1 MSSQAV
7 TRDINPKIKEKFIR
21 EYLPQKFYHRHS
33 DIDVF
38 VNITITQLLNYN
50 TLLNEECNK
59 YIQQNFQ
66 DNYNYNYYDE
76 IIEQKK
82 QELLKI
88 KKDGINPPKDK
99 DKDEKKSILSF
110 EFPEFEIYF
119 IAKLYVDGMERKPEC
134 QTKLLFN
141 SKNINQYISMRFKYK
156 DLTTDSY
163 INLELYSMQLPE
175 DKALLGT
182 TKIFLFD
189 DNLNLYQGRHVFQ
202 LNKIQIKENE
212 NENKIEDDENK
223 ENKNKININNEN
235 ENEIE
240 NDKKNIIINKK
251 NSSIMKKE
259 EQLDNI
265 GKEIDLLV
273 NTFYGKE
280 FQNSPN
286 YYGTQEGFPIYNC
299 ESKDIFNNYYFNYQK
314 KIPEIKSDY
323 MCNYDNKLSDLL
335 TQTEN
340 AYTVIKFPSF
350 KNAVIY
356 EEDISADYKRVFK
369 WAVPPIEGL
378 TLNKYT
384 SWIYDPSINVSKK
397 DNDFLKRDNPIS
409 EKFSIL
415 ARGND
420 DLFSRDIRLSPVDR
434 NKINELLNT
443 PDFIKLENKDITL
456 FWSYRYEL
464 LKNNTPY
471 ALTKIMNS
479 VKWGD
484 SKSEN
489 EFLKNILSQWK
500 TVEIYDILYM
510 LSKKFSVNKLYPNN
524 DEGIMT
530 NLNGMKELRKIAI
543 KKLGEHTNEEL
554 NFILLQLVQA
564 IRYEDISLKN
574 FNSPLVLFLIE
585 RCCKDTVL
593 ASSFFWFISCEADTS
608 DQNQKKKDEKSEI
621 IFIFEKIKEKF
632 LEDLNKY
639 PEIKAI
645 IDNEI
650 EFKNDLVNM
659 SDRLS
664 HVSKVDNKKKE
675 LRSLIDGEQK
685 NIFQETE
692 HYLPIDPK
700 IKIRGTIAEDCS
712 VFKSAKCPVKYTFKV
727 TPETQA
733 NNVLEDKEHFRIM
746 FKYGDDLRQDQLI
759 LQMINYMDSLLKKV
773 HLDYE
778 FTTYK
783 VLATS
788 KSDGFVEFVPNSRT
802 IFDILKKYGKK
813 IRPYYD
819 EISKGDEKKLES
831 MLDSYINSCAG
842 YCVITYIL
850 GIGDR
855 HLENLMIDE
864 KGRLFHIDFG
874 FILGKDPK
882 PYPPPI
888 KLCQEMVDNMGG
900 KDSKRYEEFK
910 QKCVNAYWVLR
921 DNAKVIVNM
930 FYLMSD
936 SGIPELNNIDMLNK
950 LHDKFAPGFNKQ
962 QASNSLLSNL
972 EESVNALMP
981 VLMEKIHGWAQ
992 YWK

>member
-1 MSSQAV
+1 MSQNQI
-7 TRDINPKIKEKFIR
+7 RDINPKIKEKFIK
-21 EYLPQKFYHRHS
+21 EYLPQKYYHRHS

-50 TLLNEECNK
+50 TLLNEESNK
-59 YIQQNFQ
+59 YIQSNFR

-76 IIEQKK
+76 ILEQKK
-82 QELLKI
+82 QELSRI
-88 KKDGINPPKDK
+88 KREGINQNNKN
-99 DKDEKKSILSF
+99 EKNSILSF
-110 EFPEFEIYF
+110 DFPEFEVYF
-119 IAKLYVDGMERKPEC
+119 IAKLFVDGMERKPEC

-175 DKALLGT
+175 DKSLLGT

-189 DNLNLYQGRHVFQ
+189 DNLNLCQGRHVFQ
-202 LNKIQIKENE
+202 IIKKQNFQKQEKDNKENE
-212 NENKIEDDENK
+212 QNENIININENRINDN
-223 ENKNKININNEN
+223 ENKININAN
-235 ENEIE
+235 
-240 NDKKNIIINKK
+240 KN
-251 NSSIMKKE
+251 SIMKKE

-280 FQNSPN
+280 FQNSIN
-286 YYGTQEGFPIYNC
+286 YYGEKEGTPITNNN
-299 ESKDIFNNYYFNYQK
+299 KDISNNYYYNHQK
-314 KIPEIKSDY
+314 KIPEIKTEY
-323 MCNYDNKLSDLL
+323 MSNYDNKLSDLL

-340 AYTVIKFPSF
+340 AYVVIKFPSF

-356 EEDISADYKRVFK
+356 EEDVSADYRRVFK
-369 WAVPPIEGL
+369 WAVPPIEGV
-378 TLNKYT
+378 TFNKYT
-384 SWIYDPSINVSKK
+384 SWIYDPSINESKK

-500 TVEIYDILYM
+500 TIEIYDILYM
-510 LSKKFSVNKLYPNN
+510 LSRKFSVNKLYPNN
-524 DEGIMT
+524 DEGIST
-530 NLNGMKELRKIAI
+530 NLTGMKELRKMAI
-543 KKLGEHTNEEL
+543 KKLGEHSNEEL

-574 FNSPLVLFLIE
+574 FYTPLVQFLIE
-585 RCCKDTVL
+585 RCCKDTIL
-593 ASSFFWFISCEADTS
+593 ASSFFWFISCEADNS
-608 DQNQKKKDEKSEI
+608 DQSQKTKKDEKNDI
-621 IFIFEKIKEKF
+621 ISIFEEIKNKF
-632 LEDLNKY
+632 LEEIKKY
-639 PEIKAI
+639 PEIKKI

-650 EFKNDLVNM
+650 EFKNELVDI

-664 HVSKVDNKKKE
+664 HVAKVDNKKKE
-675 LRSLIDGEQK
+675 LRSLIDGMKKSVMQD
-685 NIFQETE
+685 TE

-700 IKIRGTIAEDCS
+700 LKIKGTITEDCS
-712 VFKSAKCPVKYTFKV
+712 VFKSAKCPVKYTFKI
-727 TPETQA
+727 TPETQK
-733 NNVLEDKEHFRIM
+733 NNTHEDKEHFRIM

-802 IFDILKKYGKK
+802 IFDILKKYGKQ

-819 EISKGDEKKLES
+819 EISGGKKENLEKL
-831 MLDSYINSCAG
+831 LDSYINSCAG
-842 YCVITYIL
+842 YCVVTYIL

-855 HLENLMIDE
+855 HLENLMIDN

-930 FYLMSD
+930 FYLMID
-936 SGIPELNNIDMLNK
+936 SGIPELNNIEMLNK

-981 VLMEKIHGWAQ
+981 VLMEKIHKWAQ

>member
-1 MSSQAV
+1 MASQNSGK
-7 TRDINPKIKEKFIR
+7 DINPKIKDKFIK

-33 DIDVF
+33 DIDIF

-59 YIQQNFQ
+59 YIQSNFN
-66 DNYNYNYYDE
+66 DNYNYNYQEE

-82 QELLKI
+82 QELQRI
-88 KKDGINPPKDK
+88 KKEGINGLN
-99 DKDEKKSILSF
+99 EKTKNSILSF
-110 EFPEFEIYF
+110 DFPEFEIYF

-175 DKALLGT
+175 DKSLLGT

-202 LNKIQIKENE
+202 LNKTQNE
-212 NENKIEDDENK
+212 NEKKEKKERNDDIDEDK
-223 ENKNKININNEN
+223 ENKNKINIINLEKEN
-235 ENEIE
+235 EE
-240 NDKKNIIINKK
+240 NKNNKK
-251 NSSIMKKE
+251 NNNINESIIKKE
-259 EQLDNI
+259 EQLDKV

-273 NTFYGKE
+273 NTFYEKE
-280 FQNSPN
+280 FENTLN
-286 YYGTQEGFPIYNC
+286 YYGKQEGIPILGYN
-299 ESKDIFNNYYFNYQK
+299 KDVYSNYYYNFQK
-314 KIPEIKSDY
+314 KIPEIKTDY

-340 AYTVIKFPSF
+340 SYVVIKFPSF

-356 EEDISADYKRVFK
+356 EEDVSDDYNKVFK
-369 WAVPPIEGL
+369 MNIPPIPGI

-384 SWIYDPSINVSKK
+384 SWIYDPSINISKK
-397 DNDFLKRDNPIS
+397 ENDFLKRDNPIS

-510 LSKKFSVNKLYPNN
+510 LSRKFSVNKMYPNN
-524 DEGIMT
+524 DEGIMS
-530 NLNGMKELRKIAI
+530 NLSGMKELRKMAI

-564 IRYEDISLKN
+564 IRYEDISTKN
-574 FNSPLVLFLIE
+574 YYTPLVQFLIE
-585 RCCKDTVL
+585 RCSKDIIL

-608 DQNQKKKDEKSEI
+608 DQNPKSKKDEKNDI
-621 IFIFEKIKEKF
+621 ITIFELIKNRF
-632 LEDLNKY
+632 LE
-639 PEIKAI
+639 EIKKNPDIDAI
-645 IDNEI
+645 IKNESD
-650 EFKNDLVNM
+650 FKNELVNI
-659 SDRLS
+659 SNKLS
-664 HVSKVDNKKKE
+664 QVAKVDNKKKE
-675 LRSLIDGEQK
+675 LRKLLENEEKPIM
-685 NIFQETE
+685 QETE

-700 IKIRGTIAEDCS
+700 LKIKGTITEDCS

-727 TPETQA
+727 TPQTQS
-733 NNVLEDKEHFRIM
+733 NNVHEDKEHFRIM

-778 FTTYK
+778 FTSYK

-788 KSDGFVEFVPNSRT
+788 KSDGFVEFVPNSCT
-802 IFDILKKYGKK
+802 IFDILNKYGKQIK
-813 IRPYYD
+813 PYY
-819 EISKGDEKKLES
+819 EKISNGDEKVLES

-842 YCVITYIL
+842 YCVVTYIL

-855 HLENLMIDE
+855 HLENLMIDN

-888 KLCQEMVDNMGG
+888 KLCREMVDCMGG
-900 KDSKRYEEFK
+900 KDSKRYEDFK

-930 FYLMSD
+930 FYLMID
-936 SGIPELNNIDMLNK
+936 SGIPELNNIEMLKK

-981 VLMEKIHGWAQ
+981 VLMEKIHKWAQ

>member
-1 MSSQAV
+1 MSQNQI
-7 TRDINPKIKEKFIR
+7 RDINPKIKEKFIK
-21 EYLPQKFYHRHS
+21 EYLPQKYYHRHS

-38 VNITITQLLNYN
+38 INIIITQLLNYN

-59 YIQQNFQ
+59 YIQSNFR

-76 IIEQKK
+76 ILEQKK
-82 QELLKI
+82 QELSRI
-88 KKDGINPPKDK
+88 KREGINQNNKN
-99 DKDEKKSILSF
+99 EKNSILSF
-110 EFPEFEIYF
+110 DFPEFEVYF
-119 IAKLYVDGMERKPEC
+119 IAKLFVDGMERKPEC

-175 DKALLGT
+175 DKSLLGT

-189 DNLNLYQGRHVFQ
+189 DNLNLCQGRHVFQ
-202 LNKIQIKENE
+202 IIKKQNFQKQEKDNKENE
-212 NENKIEDDENK
+212 QNENIININENRINDN
-223 ENKNKININNEN
+223 ENKININAN
-235 ENEIE
+235 
-240 NDKKNIIINKK
+240 KN
-251 NSSIMKKE
+251 SIMKKE

-280 FQNSPN
+280 FQNSIN
-286 YYGTQEGFPIYNC
+286 YYGEKEGTPITNNN
-299 ESKDIFNNYYFNYQK
+299 KDISNNYYYNHQK
-314 KIPEIKSDY
+314 KIPEIKTEY
-323 MCNYDNKLSDLL
+323 MSNYDNKLSDLL

-340 AYTVIKFPSF
+340 AYVVIKFPSF

-356 EEDISADYKRVFK
+356 EEDVSADYRRVFK
-369 WAVPPIEGL
+369 WAVPPIEGV
-378 TLNKYT
+378 TFNKYT
-384 SWIYDPSINVSKK
+384 SWIYDPSINESKK

-500 TVEIYDILYM
+500 TIEIYDILYM
-510 LSKKFSVNKLYPNN
+510 LSRKFSVNKLYPNN
-524 DEGIMT
+524 DEGIST
-530 NLNGMKELRKIAI
+530 NLTGMKELRKMAI
-543 KKLGEHTNEEL
+543 KKLGEHSNEEL

-574 FNSPLVLFLIE
+574 FYTPLVQFLIE
-585 RCCKDTVL
+585 RCCKDTIL
-593 ASSFFWFISCEADTS
+593 ASSFFWFISCEADNS
-608 DQNQKKKDEKSEI
+608 DQSQKSKKDEKNDI
-621 IFIFEKIKEKF
+621 ISIFEEIKNKF
-632 LEDLNKY
+632 LEEIKKY
-639 PEIKAI
+639 PEIKKI

-650 EFKNDLVNM
+650 EFKNELVDI

-664 HVSKVDNKKKE
+664 HVAKVDNKKKE
-675 LRSLIDGEQK
+675 LRSLIDGMKKSVMQD
-685 NIFQETE
+685 TE

-700 IKIRGTIAEDCS
+700 FKIKGTITEDCS
-712 VFKSAKCPVKYTFKV
+712 VFKSAKCPVKYTFKI
-727 TPETQA
+727 TPETQK
-733 NNVLEDKEHFRIM
+733 NNTHEDKEHFRIM

-802 IFDILKKYGKK
+802 IFDILKKYGKQ

-819 EISKGDEKKLES
+819 EISGGKKENLEKL
-831 MLDSYINSCAG
+831 LDSYINSCAG
-842 YCVITYIL
+842 YCVVTYIL

-855 HLENLMIDE
+855 HLENLMIDN

-930 FYLMSD
+930 FYLMID
-936 SGIPELNNIDMLNK
+936 SGIPELNNIEMLNK

-981 VLMEKIHGWAQ
+981 VLMEKIHKWAQ

>member
-1 MSSQAV
+1 MSSQNAMG
-7 TRDINPKIKEKFIR
+7 DINPKIKEKFIK
-21 EYLPQKFYHRHS
+21 EYLPQKYYHRHS
-33 DIDVF
+33 DIDIF

-50 TLLNEECNK
+50 TLLSEECNK
-59 YIQQNFQ
+59 YIQSNFI

-82 QELLKI
+82 QELQKF
-88 KKDGINPPKDK
+88 KKEGILSNNDK
-99 DKDEKKSILSF
+99 SKKNSILSF
-110 EFPEFEIYF
+110 DFPEFEIYF
-119 IAKLYVDGMERKPEC
+119 IAKLYVDGMERNPEC

-189 DNLNLYQGRHVFQ
+189 DNLNLCQGRHVFQ
-202 LNKIQIKENE
+202 LNKIQNKKENNNIKENE
-212 NENKIEDDENK
+212 ENK
-223 ENKNKININNEN
+223 ENQNKIIIDNNEKENNQNIIN
-235 ENEIE
+235 EN
-240 NDKKNIIINKK
+240 KS
-251 NSSIMKKE
+251 SSIVKKQ
-259 EQLDNI
+259 EQLDNV

-273 NTFYGKE
+273 NTFYDKE
-280 FQNSPN
+280 FQNTFN
-286 YYGTQEGFPIYNC
+286 YYGMKDGKPIKSDMNN
-299 ESKDIFNNYYFNYQK
+299 KDIFNKYYYNQQK
-314 KIPEIKSDY
+314 KIPELKTDY

-340 AYTVIKFPSF
+340 AYVVIKFPSF

-369 WAVPPIEGL
+369 WEVPPIKGIN
-378 TLNKYT
+378 LNKYT
-384 SWIYDPSINVSKK
+384 SWIYDPSINISKK

-434 NKINELLNT
+434 KKIHELLNT

-500 TVEIYDILYM
+500 TIEIYDILYM
-510 LSKKFSVNKLYPNN
+510 LSRKFSVNKLYPNN

-543 KKLGEHTNEEL
+543 KKLGDHTNEEL

-564 IRYEDISLKN
+564 IRYEDISTKDYYT
-574 FNSPLVLFLIE
+574 PLVKFLIE
-585 RCCKDTVL
+585 RCCKDEIL
-593 ASSFFWFISCEADTS
+593 ASSFFWFISCEADNS
-608 DQNQKKKDEKSEI
+608 DQNQKSKKDEKNDIIEI
-621 IFIFEKIKEKF
+621 YDLIKNRF
-632 LEDLNKY
+632 LKDINKY
-639 PEIKAI
+639 PDIKAI

-650 EFKNDLVNM
+650 SFKNELVNI
-659 SDRLS
+659 SDKLS
-664 HVSKVDNKKKE
+664 HVSKVENKKKE
-675 LRSLIDGEQK
+675 LRSLIDGEK
-685 NIFQETE
+685 RDVMQETE
-692 HYLPIDPK
+692 HYLPIEPKLK
-700 IKIRGTIAEDCS
+700 IKGTIAEDCS

-727 TPETQA
+727 IPETQQ
-733 NNVLEDKEHFRIM
+733 NNLHEDKEHFRVM

-802 IFDILKKYGKK
+802 IFEILKKYGKK
-813 IRPYYD
+813 IKPYYD
-819 EISKGDEKKLES
+819 EISKGDEKVLER
-831 MLDSYINSCAG
+831 MLDSYINSCSG

-855 HLENLMIDE
+855 HLENLMIDN

-874 FILGKDPK
+874 YILGKDPK

-888 KLCQEMVDNMGG
+888 KLCKEMVDVMGG
-900 KDSKRYEEFK
+900 KGSKRYEEFK

-930 FYLMSD
+930 FYLMID
-936 SGIPELNNIDMLNK
+936 SGIPELNNIEMLNK
-950 LHDKFAPGFNKQ
+950 LHDKFAPGFNRQ

-981 VLMEKIHGWAQ
+981 VLMERFHDWAQ